1 MAIEEKNL
9 MPRTYYTN
17 DPDGI
22 FGLWRDLTEKVTTD
36 ERNFAVLFQDLFDPD
51 KAPPIFIELM
61 LKSLGNPFTSIYLTL
76 NQKRKLVKLL
86 IPIYKQKGTERGL
99 VNAIRF
105 LTGILID
112 IIDPHG
118 VDDDGWQVGKSEIGF
133 NTFAGGSRAYCN
145 MLNWTEDFNDLVW
158 TKTGGALVQSQAVV
172 GPNPWGRPADRL
184 FLTNPGSAISQ
195 EVQPFFTEN
204 QNFFGSI
211 FLRSSVPTTVRLT
224 IENVNNVIDNGF
236 EDVITTTDWTRYGV
250 FHKSDPA
257 AAGKTRFK
265 ISSPAGFAGQ
275 LYAWGAQLVR
285 NDEIQPYA
293 PSDDNGADC
302 DFPGKWA
309 YHFIISSPVAL
320 TDLQILLI
328 REIADYMKPAHTHY
342 TLLHPGI
349 VGAPDIYD
357 HWEVAISEV
366 GFNTYVHA

>member
-1 MAIEEKNL
+1 MIEEKNL
-9 MPRTYYTN
+9 VPRTYHIN

-22 FGLWRDLTEKVTTD
+22 FDLWTQMVDFTSAG
-36 ERNFAVLFQDLFDPD
+36 ERSYAELYQEIFDPD
-51 KAPPIFIELM
+51 TAPPIFVELM

-76 NQKRKLVKLL
+76 TQKRKLVKLL

-105 LTGILID
+105 LTGILIEV
-112 IIDPHG
+112 IDPHG

-145 MLNWTEDFNDLVW
+145 MLNWTEDFNDSVW
-158 TKTGGALVQSQAVV
+158 IKINGALVQSQAVT

-184 FLTNPGSAISQ
+184 LLTAPNAAIYQ

-204 QNFFGSI
+204 QNFTGSI
-211 FLRSSVPTTVRLT
+211 FLRSNVPTTVRLT
-224 IENVNNVIDNGF
+224 IENANNAIDSSF
-236 EDVITTTDWTRYGV
+236 EDVVTTTDWVRYSV
-250 FHKSDPA
+250 YDKSGPA
-257 AAGKTRFK
+257 STGKTRFH

-349 VGAPDIYD
+349 IGAPDIYD
-357 HWEVAISEV
+357 HWEVAISEI
-366 GFNTYVHA
+366 GFNTYVHP